1 MENHYD
7 SAPAS
12 GAPGNMPGFDA
23 EFTDIVDY
31 ILRIT
36 YRIWEGK
43 QVGLCH
49 DYYSE
54 DCPVYTL
61 AGYVEGAEQVT
72 QNTMRTLSG
81 FPDRTLHADN
91 IIWGG
96 DAATGFHSSH
106 LICTNMTNLG
116 PSEFGEAT
124 GLQAQIQV
132 IAHCVC
138 KDNKIIEEWLVRDNY
153 ALALQLGVDPLT
165 YACEQAA
172 KPMDP
177 NSTFAQWLSSEHAR
191 VSQQQRDK
199 APYPPAGKDT
209 EAIISTA
216 LHNIWNARML
226 GDCNLMY
233 AENARLH
240 ASARDDYDGV
250 EKIAR
255 FYMEVLGSIPD
266 AKISVDYVC
275 SNSMLEGEYVAA
287 RWVIAGTHS
296 GAALWGSPTGAPV
309 LILGESHYR
318 IVDNKVM
325 EEWLVFDELAVM
337 IQIERARLALELK
350 TTGEQ

>member
-1 MENHYD
+1 
-7 SAPAS
+7 
-12 GAPGNMPGFDA
+12 MPGFDP
-23 EFTDIVDY
+23 EFKDIVDY

-61 AGYVEGAEQVT
+61 AGYTEGAEQVT
-72 QNTMRTLSG
+72 QNTMRTLAG

-96 DAATGFHSSH
+96 DAETGYHSSH

-124 GLQAQIQV
+124 GVQAQIQV

-138 KDNKIIEEWLVRDNY
+138 KDNKVIEEWLVRDNY
-153 ALALQLGVDPLT
+153 ALAEQLGVDPVE
-165 YACEQAA
+165 YAREQAA
-172 KPMDP
+172 KPLDP
-177 NSTFAQWLSSEHAR
+177 NSTFARWLGSEHDR
-191 VSQQQRDK
+191 VSDQSRGK
-199 APYPPAGKDT
+199 VSYPGAG
-209 EAIISTA
+209 STHEDYIRAA
-216 LHNIWNARML
+216 LTNIWNARML
-226 GDCNLMY
+226 GDCNLLY

-240 ASARDDYDGV
+240 ASAREEYDGV
-250 EKIAR
+250 DKIAG
-255 FYMEVLGSIPD
+255 FYIDVLGSMPD
-266 AKISVDYVC
+266 AKISVDYTC

-287 RWVIAGTHS
+287 RWVIAGSHC
-296 GAALWGSPTGAPV
+296 GGALWGQPTGTPL

-318 IVDNKVM
+318 IVDGKVAQ
-325 EEWLVFDELAVM
+325 EWLVFDELAVLT
-337 IQIERARLALELK
+337 QIERARLALENSNS
-350 TTGEQ
+350 GESS

>member
-1 MENHYD
+1 MDNHYD
-7 SAPAS
+7 SAPAT
-12 GAPGNMPGFDA
+12 AARGNMPGFDD

-43 QVGLCH
+43 QVGLCY

-54 DCPVYTL
+54 DCPIYTL
-61 AGYVEGAEQVT
+61 AGYTEGAEQVT
-72 QNTMRTLSG
+72 QNTMRTLAG

-91 IIWGG
+91 IVWGG
-96 DAATGFHSSH
+96 DAEAGYHSSH

-124 GLQAQIQV
+124 GRPAQIQV

-153 ALALQLGVDPLT
+153 ALAEQLGIDPLE
-165 YACEQAA
+165 YAREQAA
-172 KPMDP
+172 KPLDP
-177 NSTFAQWLSSEHAR
+177 GSTFAHWLNSEHER

-199 APYPPAGKDT
+199 AVYPATGEDN
-209 EAIISTA
+209 ESYISAA
-216 LHNIWNARML
+216 LQNIWNARML
-226 GDCNLMY
+226 GDCKLLY
-233 AENARLH
+233 AENARMH
-240 ASARDDYDGV
+240 ASAREDYDGV
-250 EKIAR
+250 EKISR

-266 AKISVDYVC
+266 AKISVDYSC

-296 GAALWGSPTGAPV
+296 GGALWGAPTGAPL
-309 LILGESHYR
+309 LILGESQYR
-318 IVDNKVM
+318 LVNGKVV
-325 EEWLVFDELAVM
+325 EEWLVFDELAV
-337 IQIERARLALELK
+337 ITQIERARIALEQTLS
-350 TTGEQ
+350 GEE